1 MRFEFITRIAAPV
14 EKVFTFHEREDI
26 FSYLVPPWQKV
37 RMVSRKG
44 GLEVGARLVFRVFIG
59 PIPITWVAVHTAFE
73 RNRLFVDEQASGPF
87 AYWKH
92 RHEFSP
98 DGAGMQLA
106 DRIEFRLKGGPLVDL
121 LFGWLVRLQL
131 LLMFRHRHAVTKR
144 ACEG

>member
-1 MRFEFITRIAAPV
+1 MRFEHITRIAAPV
-14 EKVFTFHEREDI
+14 EKVFAFHEREDI

-37 RMVSRKG
+37 QMISRVG
-44 GLEVGARLVFRVFIG
+44 GLEVGARLVFRVFVG
-59 PIPITWVAVHTAFE
+59 PIPITWVAVHTDFV
-73 RNRLFVDEQASGPF
+73 RNRLFVDEQERGPF

-98 DGAGMQLA
+98 DGDGSILA
-106 DRIEFRLKGGPLVDL
+106 DRIEFRLKGGPVVDGL
-121 LFGWLVRLQL
+121 LGWLVRLQL